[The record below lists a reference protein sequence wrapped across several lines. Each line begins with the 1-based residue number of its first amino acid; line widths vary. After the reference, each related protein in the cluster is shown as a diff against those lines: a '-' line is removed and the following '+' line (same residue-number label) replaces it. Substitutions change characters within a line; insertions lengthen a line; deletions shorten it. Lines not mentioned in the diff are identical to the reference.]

1 VKVRAATPED
11 AAVIARIHV
20 DAWRAAYRGQT
31 PDAYLDSL
39 SAEERERTWA
49 GTLARPGPG
58 KVLVTE
64 RLTGFC
70 FYGPSRD
77 GEDAVAEIFALYVR
91 PDSWR
96 RGAGRLLC
104 EEAARDARSRECAA
118 MTLWVLK
125 TNERAR
131 HFYDRLG
138 YLPDGAE
145 RTNTRLTGFALHE
158 MRYRKALA

>member
-1 VKVRAATPED
+1 MKVRPATPSD
-11 AAVIARIHV
+11 ADAIARIHV
-20 DAWRAAYRGQT
+20 DTWRAAYRGQI
-31 PDAYLDSL
+31 PESYLDSL
-39 SAEERERTWA
+39 STADRARTWA

-70 FYGPSRD
+70 FFGPSRD

-96 RGAGRLLC
+96 RGDGRLLC
-104 EEAARDARSRECAA
+104 DEALKDARDRECSA

-131 HFYDRLG
+131 RFYDHVG
-138 YLPDGAE
+138 YAPDGAE
-145 RTNTRLTGFALHE
+145 RTHTRLTGFPLPE
-158 MRYRKALA
+158 MRYRKVLP